1 MSWQKY
7 SVKLV
12 LGFPLS
18 LPMVAYAINI
28 GDTYVQT
35 QQNQPLTA
43 SINVNDINPRTF
55 SVKVAQAEVYRQLGL
70 SKDSDIQVKFVPTSS
85 NGGQILLTTTR
96 PINAPFTD
104 VVLNI
109 TEGSVTKTLPKTLL
123 LPIDSSQQ
131 ITTQA
136 NTSAF
141 VSPQQK
147 VILSPGN
154 AVQLPTM
161 TPDTILPQNTPL
173 QPIVV
178 NQMPTLPTMGSTIES
193 LPTATAPIALANEN
207 GSLRIQ
213 ETRTVKAI
221 ERADNSN
228 TEDASLAQTVANPAP
243 TNAPVSPS
251 SAAYPTR
258 SSTKTNTRSKQP
270 PSQSDMTTYTLQRN
284 DNLWTIASR
293 IAAANRKDID
303 TVMADIM
310 AANPDAFPDND
321 PAKLIANTDL
331 QLPKYKVVPS
341 QIGIKSANKARQ
353 HYRQSKKP
361 VATTKATKKTTTTT
375 KPVAT
380 SQATNTLAKIH
391 GKIQSKPHSKPQRYT
406 APKKANAIATPK
418 VAKKPEMTIIAPNN
432 THGSVQG
439 QSNTKNKLGKGLSS
453 QVVAQ
458 VQQKRQATAQ
468 QARHVNKLN
477 QDLVGAEN
485 RLKIQNAKLAQL
497 EKRLKELNK
506 K

>member
-28 GDTYVQT
+28 GHTYVQT

-161 TPDTILPQNTPL
+161 KPDTILPQNTPL

-207 GSLRIQ
+207 GSLRIE
-213 ETRTVKAI
+213 ETRTVKPIEQAAI
-221 ERADNSN
+221 HNN
-228 TEDASLAQTVANPAP
+228 EDASLPQTVANPSP
-243 TNAPVSPS
+243 TNLPVSPS
-251 SAAYPTR
+251 AEAYPTR
-258 SSTKTNTRSKQP
+258 SSIKATIRTKQP
-270 PSQSDMTTYTLQRN
+270 STQSELTTYTLQRN
-284 DNLWTIASR
+284 DNLWTIASG

-341 QIGIKSANKARQ
+341 QLGIKSANKARQ
-353 HYRQSKKP
+353 QYRQNRKSVSP
-361 VATTKATKKTTTTT
+361 IATTKKPAPTA
-375 KPVAT
+375 KPVTKAK
-380 SQATNTLAKIH
+380 ATNKLAKTRKRTDH
-391 GKIQSKPHSKPQRYT
+391 KSQRYT
-406 APKKANAIATPK
+406 VLKKADAIAAPIVT
-418 VAKKPEMTIIAPNN
+418 KKSEMTIIAPNN
-432 THGSVQG
+432 SNGAVQG

-497 EKRLKELNK
+497 EKHLKELNK